1 MSREPQAHA
10 GLASLASDAAS
21 VIEVPIVEVPVV
33 DLTGLGGEV
42 DAFDEPVQVAASRKR
57 ETARAL
63 CDALA
68 TFGFVRLVGHGI
80 AHEQLERVDGLF
92 SEFFAWPEERK
103 TSVSGVAAGGQRGYT
118 AFGREHARG
127 RDRPD
132 PKAFYHVGQPA
143 PRGEF
148 ATDLLANVFP
158 EDLADLRDASL
169 SLFAALERA
178 STRLLEAIEIGLMLD
193 SGTLTGMI
201 EGGNSI
207 LRALHYPALD
217 PEAFAEERCESD
229 ELFDAAGLPVVLR
242 AAPHEDI
249 NLVTLLPAS
258 DEPGLEILWQDPAS
272 GSSRW
277 LGVPARA
284 GEIVADV
291 GDMLARFTGGRL
303 PATTHRVVVTPE
315 TARRDR
321 TAYPFF
327 AHPRP
332 ECDLSVHSAFVP
344 DGADPPWP
352 SITAGDYL
360 AERLR
365 EIGLVDD

>member
-10 GLASLASDAAS
+10 GLASSASDAAS
-21 VIEVPIVEVPVV
+21 VIEVPIIEVPIVEVPVV
-33 DLTGLGGEV
+33 DLTGFVGEA
-42 DAFDEPVQVAASRKR
+42 DAFDEPVHVTPSRKS

-178 STRLLEAIEIGLMLD
+178 STRLLEAIEIGLVLD

-217 PEAFAEERCESD
+217 PEAFAEERREGE

-249 NLVTLLPAS
+249 NLVIGFRHRMSRVSKFSGRIRRAIRPA
-258 DEPGLEILWQDPAS
+258 G
-272 GSSRW
+272 
-277 LGVPARA
+277 
-284 GEIVADV
+284 
-291 GDMLARFTGGRL
+291 
-303 PATTHRVVVTPE
+303 
-315 TARRDR
+315 
-321 TAYPFF
+321 
-327 AHPRP
+327 
-332 ECDLSVHSAFVP
+332 SAFRPAPVRSSP
-344 DGADPPWP
+344 TWA
-352 SITAGDYL
+352 IC
-360 AERLR
+360 
-365 EIGLVDD
+365 